1 MTAQISTPKQS
12 TRNMV
17 MECTKLVASF
27 FVLFIHVSFP
37 GQFGHLVNCIATMAV
52 PMFFMISGYFNYG
65 ASCAAIRRRTLH
77 IAKLL
82 LGGTLLYILWSCVST
97 ELAGGSTIAYLRA
110 ALILDPIEITNWI
123 ILHIHPYA
131 GHLWYLNAILL
142 CYLCFWGY
150 TRFFPEKEVDYRPF
164 YFLCLILLVLFLLY
178 GVIMPA
184 DGSNST
190 GLSIRNGWV
199 FGLPMFGL
207 GMFLRQYQDRIFS
220 AYHLTSGKLLLI
232 FFGGIAF
239 GLFQWRT
246 TGIGMIPFGMFFAI
260 VAWMLWMIS
269 HPTIPVKSKAA
280 KTVILSFGPIS
291 TWIYISHLMFGMLYG
306 QLLQEPLTARFG
318 TAEPWLQPVVVLG
331 MSLAAS
337 ILAEIVFRSLRSI
350 KKKP

>member
-142 CYLCFWGY
+142 CYLCFWAY
-150 TRFFPEKEVDYRPF
+150 SKFFEGKIMDYRPF

-178 GVIMPA
+178 GVILPA
-184 DGSNST
+184 DGSSSGMN
-190 GLSIRNGWV
+190 IRNGWL
-199 FGLPMFGL
+199 FGLPMFGIGL
-207 GMFLRQYQDRIFS
+207 FFREYQEQIFAQYS
-220 AYHLTSGKLLLI
+220 LTAKKLLVI
-232 FFGGIAF
+232 FFAGIAF
-239 GLFQWRT
+239 GIFQWST
-246 TGIGMIPFGMFFAI
+246 TGIGMIPFGMFLAVI
-260 VAWMLWMIS
+260 ALMLLMIS
-269 HPTIPVKSKAA
+269 HPIIPVKSKAA
-280 KTVILSFGPIS
+280 ETIILSFGPIS

-306 QLLQEPLTARFG
+306 QLLQEPLAARFG
-318 TAEPWLQPVVVLG
+318 TAEPWLQPVVVLVL
-331 MSLAAS
+331 SLIGAVLFECACRW
-337 ILAEIVFRSLRSI
+337 IRKLR
-350 KKKP
+350 KK